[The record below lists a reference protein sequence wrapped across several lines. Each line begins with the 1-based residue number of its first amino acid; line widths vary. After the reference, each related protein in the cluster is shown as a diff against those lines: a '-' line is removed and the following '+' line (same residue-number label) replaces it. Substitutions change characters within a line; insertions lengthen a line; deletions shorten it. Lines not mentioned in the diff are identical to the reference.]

1 MAKQR
6 GKREGKVDVHGDLYK
21 SLGQVYAVCGV
32 CDAGNGN
39 CWKGT
44 YDCTE
49 NVRHGVTE
57 RKNKAKGRS
66 EYGKCAT
73 YIRMRAVR
81 CGRHG
86 EPRSAAPVVYGAF

>member
-6 GKREGKVDVHGDLYK
+6 GKREGQVDVHGDLYK

-32 CDAGNGN
+32 CDVGNGN

-57 RKNKAKGRS
+57 RNNKAKGCKRVWQVR
-66 EYGKCAT
+66 YVHKDARGK
-73 YIRMRAVR
+73 VR
-81 CGRHG
+81 
-86 EPRSAAPVVYGAF
+86 

>member
-21 SLGQVYAVCGV
+21 SIGQVYAVCGV

-49 NVRHGVTE
+49 KRVMGLLRDQ
-57 RKNKAKGRS
+57 ASKG
-66 EYGKCAT
+66 
-73 YIRMRAVR
+73 M
-81 CGRHG
+81 
-86 EPRSAAPVVYGAF
+86 